1 MNQQVISKQQFSAL
15 WNDVNETLS
24 TMAGHLT
31 DKEARFLT
39 MAASIPSASGVIL
52 EIGSFKGRSTIAL
65 AKVAELAGE
74 AHTGLWAV
82 DPFTSPTETCPDLEV
97 PSSFP
102 EFTANLERAGVSDKV
117 QVFQGFSFDLAP
129 EWSENIRFLW
139 IDGDHT
145 YKGAKTDFDLF
156 SPFLEDGAIIAFHD
170 TLHSHDGPC
179 RVFANDILLSPHYGE
194 CGFCGSIAWARYSK
208 EPVTDAALIV
218 RKVSLFRKLSRLV
231 AITCLKQQIA
241 GMNKLRYRI
250 LRLLIPH
257 GDIRYS
263 DWVRATAQK

>member
-1 MNQQVISKQQFSAL
+1 MSHAAISEQGFNQL
-15 WNDVNETLS
+15 WSDVAETLQ

-31 DKEARFLT
+31 DTEARFLT
-39 MAASIPSASGVIL
+39 MVAAIPSSEGVIL

-65 AKVAELAGE
+65 AKAAKKAGA

-97 PSSFP
+97 PSSYP
-102 EFTANLERAGVSDKV
+102 EFCDNLKRAGVTDQV
-117 QVFQGFSFDLAP
+117 EVFQGFSYDMAP
-129 EWSENIRFLW
+129 SWKEKIRFLW

-179 RVFANDILLSPHYGE
+179 RVFANDILLSPNFGE
-194 CGFCGSIAWARYSK
+194 CGFSGSIAWARYHK
-208 EPVTDAALIV
+208 QPVTN
-218 RKVSLFRKLSRLV
+218 VSVIAKKRSLYKKLCKLV
-231 AITCLKQQIA
+231 AITCLGQEIK
-241 GMNKLRYRI
+241 GLPKLQYRV
-250 LRLLIPH
+250 LRLRIPH
-257 GDIRYS
+257 GDIKYS
-263 DWVRATAQK
+263 DWIKTVA